1 MKELVAKRYAKA
13 LIEAI
18 GTEKLVA
25 VLEWLQGARKAFE
38 VETFRELLSSPQA
51 PKELKTQ
58 VVLEVLGEGEAKF
71 INFIKA
77 LAEKNRLELI
87 PEICQELDRL
97 IAVNR
102 NEYKAVLTT
111 QEAFDE
117 ATLKA
122 LEETLAKKLQ
132 AKLAITQKLGE
143 FDGVKLVVE
152 DLGVEV
158 SFSREKFVNDLRN
171 HILKAF

>member
-13 LIEAI
+13 LVEAI

-38 VETFRELLSSPQA
+38 VETFRELLGSPQA